1 MTLLPERFASEAER
15 MLGAPF
21 RLRGRNPEHG
31 VDCVGLVICALE
43 QSGHA
48 VSPPAAY
55 ALKNTGIESQLDC
68 VRKAGFIDADGPVQR
83 GDVILVRPGPAQHHL
98 LIALGFNRFIHA
110 HAGLRRVVIQTG
122 LDAASI
128 LRRWRLFES

>member
-1 MTLLPERFASEAER
+1 MTPLPERFASEAER
-15 MLGAPF
+15 MLGATF

-31 VDCVGLVICALE
+31 VDCVGLIICALE
-43 QSGHA
+43 ESGHA

-55 ALKNTGIESQLDC
+55 ALKNTGIENQFDC
-68 VRKAGFIDADGPVQR
+68 IRNTGFVEADGLVQR

-98 LIALGFNRFIHA
+98 LIALGINRFIHA

-122 LDAASI
+122 LDAESV
-128 LRRWRLFES
+128 LHHWRLSES